1 MFRQGMLF
9 RTGLVVATRRRDKR
23 DRRLFGG
30 WLGGN
35 TYLLQDKEH
44 VLLTGKRSQQD
55 AIRERLEFLRRD
67 LQTLEKFAVLT
78 ESIPDL
84 TFCLR
89 QPNIIVDL
97 RI

>member
-1 MFRQGMLF
+1 
-9 RTGLVVATRRRDKR
+9 
-23 DRRLFGG
+23 
-30 WLGGN
+30 
-35 TYLLQDKEH
+35 
-44 VLLTGKRSQQD
+44 LLTGKRSQED

-84 TFCLR
+84 KLCLR